1 MNLDPK
7 FNDVV
12 DASSMQEVR
21 AGGAIDAD
29 QCEAR
34 IANFSA
40 SSIAHPM
47 WNQCLSTIRAMH
59 VAGRHNRNKPRG
71 LLITGPTG
79 MGKSTIA
86 KAYEARYPRREAE
99 DRTIIPVLRVEL
111 PGQPSAKVIGEHIL
125 LTMGDP
131 MAQCGSAEFRLAR
144 VRRLLAECR
153 TECVIFDEFQ
163 HLTDNLDARA
173 RDIAADTVK
182 NLMNETGL
190 PFVFIGGPSCR
201 SYFVKNQQLGR
212 RCTPKV
218 ELQPFGYESPDERRD
233 FLRLLKALHLRLPL
247 EGPSALIDPGTVLPL
262 FLASFGLLGHLTQ
275 LIEAALRL
283 VLYEGSSC
291 LDRDALRRAFA
302 ATIYQRCPPAR
313 NPFDPKFDG
322 RPLDRPNEPFHG
334 LLG

>member
-1 MNLDPK
+1 MNLDP
-7 FNDVV
+7 NSNGPLSPPP
-12 DASSMQEVR
+12 DARGVP
-21 AGGAIDAD
+21 AIDAD

-34 IANFSA
+34 IARFSA
-40 SSIAHPM
+40 SSIAHPV
-47 WNQCLSTIRAMH
+47 WKQCLSTIRAMH
-59 VAGRHNRNKPRG
+59 VAGRHNRSKPRG

-79 MGKSTIA
+79 TGKSTIA
-86 KAYEARYPRREAE
+86 KEYESRYPRREVE
-99 DRTIIPVLRVEL
+99 DRTVIPVLRVEL
-111 PGQPSAKVIGEHIL
+111 PGQPSAKVIGEHFL

-153 TECVIFDEFQ
+153 TECVIVDEFQ
-163 HLTDNLDARA
+163 HLTDNLDSRT

-218 ELQPFGYESPDERRD
+218 ELQPFGYGTTEEQRD
-233 FLRLLKALHLRLPL
+233 FHRLLKALHQRLPL
-247 EGPSALIDPGTVLPL
+247 EGPSALVDASSVLPL

-283 VLYEGSSC
+283 VLYEGAVQ
-291 LDRDALRRAFA
+291 LDREVLKRAFGE
-302 ATIYQRCPPAR
+302 TIYQRCPPAR
-313 NPFDPKFDG
+313 NPFDLRFNGK
-322 RPLDRPNEPFHG
+322 PLDRPNEPFHG
-334 LLG
+334 LLC